1 MGITDEDLMEREF
14 YFGSNM
20 RPDMMAESCCSMLL
34 TALDDLMLKLLIVC
48 SLVSITAEMLL
59 AW

>member
-1 MGITDEDLMEREF
+1 
-14 YFGSNM
+14 
-20 RPDMMAESCCSMLL
+20 MLL

>member
-1 MGITDEDLMEREF
+1 MEREA

-20 RPDMMAESCCSMLL
+20 RPDLIAETCCSMLL